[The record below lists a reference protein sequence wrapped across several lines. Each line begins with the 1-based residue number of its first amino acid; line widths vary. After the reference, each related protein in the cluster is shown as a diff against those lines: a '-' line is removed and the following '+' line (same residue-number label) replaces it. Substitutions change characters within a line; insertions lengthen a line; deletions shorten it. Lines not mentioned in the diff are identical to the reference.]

1 MIFEDSNILYS
12 LLILPTV
19 AFILYWSSA
28 RKKSDMKRMGNP
40 VLIKNLSNSVNYS
53 GRRLC
58 LILWFMS
65 VGMMLIA
72 LARPQWGTAIQPI
85 EQTGSQIMIVL
96 DISPSMLA
104 QDIKPNRLERA
115 KIEITDL
122 LSKLTGDEVGL
133 VLFSG
138 ATFLQFPPTFDYSSA
153 LTFVNNAHPSM
164 ISRRGTAIGPAI
176 QTAMDAFDH
185 DQPSQKIIVVITD
198 GENHETD
205 PISVAD
211 SASEQGIIV
220 HTIGVGSTLGEPI
233 PVINDDGRVVDYI
246 KDATGNVVRSKL
258 NEKPLKLISET
269 TTGIYFRAEL
279 DNRGIQ
285 ELVKSISSHDNSII
299 HGETESSKIDRFQ
312 IFLFVAILALVIS
325 EIIPDRNLRQGSYFG
340 EQTI

>member
-1 MIFEDSNILYS
+1 MIFEDYNILYS
-12 LLILPTV
+12 LLLLPAAASV
-19 AFILYWSSA
+19 LYWSSA
-28 RKKSDMKRMGNP
+28 RKKSDIYRMGNP
-40 VLIKNLSNSVNYS
+40 DLIRNLSNSVNYF

-58 LILWFMS
+58 LMLWFIS
-65 VGMMLIA
+65 VGMVLLA

-153 LTFVNNAHPSM
+153 LTFVHNAHPSM
-164 ISRRGTAIGPAI
+164 ISRKGTAITPAI

-185 DQPSQKIIVVITD
+185 DQPSQKIMVVITD
-198 GENHETD
+198 GEDHETD
-205 PISVAD
+205 PITVAD
-211 SASEQGIIV
+211 SAYQQGIIV
-220 HTIGVGSTLGEPI
+220 HTIGVGSTSGEPI
-233 PVINDDGRVVDYI
+233 PVINDDGRIVDYI
-246 KDATGNVVRSKL
+246 KDVTGNVVRSKL
-258 NEKPLKLISET
+258 NEDPLKLISEKT
-269 TTGIYFRAEL
+269 KGIYFRTEL
-279 DNRGIQ
+279 DNRGTQ
-285 ELVKSISSHDNSII
+285 KLAKAISSHADSII

-325 EIIPDRNLRQGSYFG
+325 EIIPDRKLKTRERFR
-340 EQTI
+340 